1 MGKNVIYIMY
11 QEALG
16 FLSASNLMTMHL
28 LIGGIT
34 MRITKK
40 NLKLPWKDFEIFI
53 VILRKMVEKDLNLH
67 E

>member
-34 MRITKK
+34 MRIQKK
-40 NLKLPWKDFEIFI
+40 I
-53 VILRKMVEKDLNLH
+53 
-67 E
+67 